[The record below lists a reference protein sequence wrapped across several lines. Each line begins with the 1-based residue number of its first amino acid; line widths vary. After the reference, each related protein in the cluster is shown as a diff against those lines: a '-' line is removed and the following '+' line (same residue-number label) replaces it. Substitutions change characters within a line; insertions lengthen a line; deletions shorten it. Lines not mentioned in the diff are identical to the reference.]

1 MSLPKPE
8 PSLVI
13 RYANLWKEEQRPGL
27 EEGRKD
33 RPCAVILTVRSSDDG
48 EQVLVVPITHT
59 PPKDPSLALEIPPT
73 VKARLNLD
81 DARSWIVYGEG
92 NRFLWP
98 GPDLRPIPG
107 SHPPEFA
114 YGFLPPKLFAVIK
127 GRMIAR
133 IRARLFGTVA
143 RHE

>member
-8 PSLVI
+8 H
-13 RYANLWKEEQRPGL
+13 
-27 EEGRKD
+27 
-33 RPCAVILTVRSSDDG
+33 
-48 EQVLVVPITHT
+48 VLVVPITHT

-81 DARSWIVYGEG
+81 DAPSWIVYGEG

-107 SHPPEFA
+107 SHPPEFT

-127 GRMIAR
+127 SRMIALK
-133 IRARLFGTVA
+133 ALVATVSA
-143 RHE
+143 AAMTIVVWQIIKADLISFRYAG